1 MSELDMFGNP
11 QPGQVPPADP
21 LTQAGQN
28 PAADLLAE
36 AGSIPLS
43 DPFGQ
48 AAPVQPAQDALANAQ
63 ASVDAVQSAMNTVQ
77 SAVEMTQTYNQ
88 QAAQT
93 MQSYVQSGAQPA
105 VNMPQTAGAY
115 AQPAVNA
122 AQTAAAYAQPAAQA
136 AQAAQVQP
144 QAAAEMANFSEQER
158 KAIRDYAETINI
170 QDTKSIIEF
179 GGGVQ
184 KQMADFSDSV
194 LQNVRTH
201 DLGEVGGMLSGVITE
216 LKSFNPDEEK
226 EKGGLFGLFKKEKK
240 KISEIKAG
248 YDKASVNVDKVA
260 QALQQHQI
268 TLLKDVDMLDKMY
281 ASNLA
286 YYKQLSMYIAAGK
299 EKIAKVQTVDIPAA
313 KAKAQASGL
322 AEDAQAAK
330 DLEDQLNRFEKK
342 IHDLELTRMVA
353 LQTAPQ
359 IRMIQNNDTIMVE
372 KIQSTIVN
380 TIPLWKNQMVLALGL
395 NDSVQAA
402 RAEAEVTNMTNQLL
416 THNAEMLKQTTI
428 ETAKA
433 SERGIVDMETL
444 KHTNQQLISTLDE
457 VAKIQSEGREKRAQA
472 ETELRQLEDELKQRL
487 LTMQTPT
494 PVGAADIVGNDPF
507 GQPPVNP
514 FG

>member
-1 MSELDMFGNP
+1 MADLEFGN
-11 QPGQVPPADP
+11 QSETTG
-21 LTQAGQN
+21 LTTDQM
-28 PAADLLAE
+28 
-36 AGSIPLS
+36 S
-43 DPFGQ
+43 
-48 AAPVQPAQDALANAQ
+48 AQI
-63 ASVDAVQSAMNTVQ
+63 MN
-77 SAVEMTQTYNQ
+77 
-88 QAAQT
+88 
-93 MQSYVQSGAQPA
+93 
-105 VNMPQTAGAY
+105 
-115 AQPAVNA
+115 
-122 AQTAAAYAQPAAQA
+122 
-136 AQAAQVQP
+136 QAAQVYDKPKVQDP
-144 QAAAEMANFSEQER
+144 VAVSAGNFTAEEQ
-158 KAIRDYAETINI
+158 KQISDFAQTINI
-170 QDTKSIIEF
+170 QDTKSIIEY

-201 DLGEVGGMLSGVITE
+201 DLGEVGGLLTGVITE
-216 LKSFNPDEEK
+216 LKSFNPDEEE
-226 EKGGLFGLFKKEKK
+226 EKGGFFGLFKKQGR

-268 TLLKDVDMLDKMY
+268 TLLKDVDMMDKMY

-299 EKIAKVQTVDIPAA
+299 EKITQVQNVDLPAA
-313 KAKAQASGL
+313 KAKAEASGL

-402 RAEAEVTNMTNQLL
+402 KAENEVTNMTNQLL
-416 THNAEMLKQTTI
+416 MHNAEKLKQTTI

-444 KHTNQQLISTLDE
+444 RHTNQELISTLDE
-457 VAKIQSEGREKRAQA
+457 VSRIQTEGREKRAQA
-472 ETELRQLEDELKQRL
+472 EVELRQLEDELKKKL

-494 PVGAADIVGNDPF
+494 PTSAADIVGNDPF
-507 GQPPVNP
+507 GPVPTNP
-514 FG
+514 FA